1 MGSHCERMATTAGE
15 HVQNHPLWPT
25 RLCLGFTWTTPPP
38 EILGILPF
46 VLTLMRFSVNMT
58 MLLIFLFFLILL
70 FLFCI
75 PCKHQTFPA
84 PFLSLSVS
92 CSSFCLT
99 IQFSAYPSLPA
110 GTLALCWE
118 KPRSKEIPELN
129 MVFAALQTKIVTSAK
144 QCTSLFT
151 QPFKFSYSA
160 RAE

>member
-1 MGSHCERMATTAGE
+1 MDGNHSWRTCSKPPTVANQTLSWIHLDNSPSWDSWCPTLCPDPNEVLRE
-15 HVQNHPLWPT
+15 HDHVIN
-25 RLCLGFTWTTPPP
+25 
-38 EILGILPF
+38 
-46 VLTLMRFSVNMT
+46 
-58 MLLIFLFFLILL
+58 FFILL
-70 FLFCI
+70 DSSVLVLYSLR
-75 PCKHQTFPA
+75 HQTFPA

-118 KPRSKEIPELN
+118 KPCPKEIPELS

-144 QCTSLFT
+144 QCTSSFT